1 MTKSEEVT
9 DAYLQEV
16 TPEFEASLS
25 EEDKTF
31 ETTVMIS
38 LEALGVL
45 EQLKEATEV
54 FILILA
60 KQPGFASKSLKFSI
74 FLSEMHILHIN
85 LPLDF
90 YYK

>member
-1 MTKSEEVT
+1 M
-9 DAYLQEV
+9 QEV

-54 FILILA
+54 I
-60 KQPGFASKSLKFSI
+60 K
-74 FLSEMHILHIN
+74 
-85 LPLDF
+85 
-90 YYK
+90 